1 MKSILE
7 KFLILIQFMTRIP
20 IFFNIEYSEEK
31 LGKGIKLLPLVG
43 LLIGVILFFESF
55 FLLKIIENKLIIS
68 ILIVITELLVVGLI
82 HIDGLADTFDGIF
95 SYTEK
100 ETMLKI
106 MKDSRIGT
114 NGAVIL
120 ILYFL
125 SKTILLSEIIVIDI
139 RYLIIFPIV
148 SRLSTSINAAFGTYA
163 RDKGM
168 SNLIIE
174 KNNKIDG
181 IFSIILSLILVFF
194 IMYIKGVIVLLIGLI
209 FIFLFKMLI
218 YKKLDGIT
226 GDTMGASLE
235 LTSIVILI
243 VGVILK

>member
-125 SKTILLSEIIVIDI
+125 SKTI
-139 RYLIIFPIV
+139 
-148 SRLSTSINAAFGTYA
+148 NNNFG
-163 RDKGM
+163 
-168 SNLIIE
+168 N
-174 KNNKIDG
+174 
-181 IFSIILSLILVFF
+181 SLFF
-194 IMYIKGVIVLLIGLI
+194 
-209 FIFLFKMLI
+209 
-218 YKKLDGIT
+218 
-226 GDTMGASLE
+226 
-235 LTSIVILI
+235 
-243 VGVILK
+243 

>member
-125 SKTILLSEIIVIDI
+125 FAT
-139 RYLIIFPIV
+139 
-148 SRLSTSINAAFGTYA
+148 
-163 RDKGM
+163 
-168 SNLIIE
+168 
-174 KNNKIDG
+174 
-181 IFSIILSLILVFF
+181 
-194 IMYIKGVIVLLIGLI
+194 
-209 FIFLFKMLI
+209 IFLK
-218 YKKLDGIT
+218 
-226 GDTMGASLE
+226 E
-235 LTSIVILI
+235 
-243 VGVILK
+243 

>member
-125 SKTILLSEIIVIDI
+125 SKTILLSEIIV
-139 RYLIIFPIV
+139 
-148 SRLSTSINAAFGTYA
+148 
-163 RDKGM
+163 K
-168 SNLIIE
+168 
-174 KNNKIDG
+174 
-181 IFSIILSLILVFF
+181 
-194 IMYIKGVIVLLIGLI
+194 
-209 FIFLFKMLI
+209 
-218 YKKLDGIT
+218 
-226 GDTMGASLE
+226 
-235 LTSIVILI
+235 
-243 VGVILK
+243 